1 MSEINN
7 EVLLDNEHYERKPE
21 RKQFVWWK
29 FILFFLTYIGV
40 QSAILI
46 GPIVFA
52 FIQEVIY
59 EEQGKIDALLV
70 SPWMLYLDFIAFLI
84 TIMIFKSTRHFL
96 IGAFSFQSLKKVS
109 TYLYLIG
116 AFIFMMLTQYLIIEV
131 LGWDDAS
138 GQIDT
143 FGFDQLTFDWFT
155 VSILIMGMAILTP
168 IKEEIIFRGVLHG
181 YLSDRWHFSLGL
193 IISSV
198 IFGVLHLGYPI
209 SATIMG
215 ITFVV
220 LYKLTQSL
228 VVPIILHVVWNAYA
242 VISLIM
248 YMNSL

>member
-7 EVLLDNEHYERKPE
+7 EVLLNNDSSEQKP
-21 RKQFVWWK
+21 KQRLFVWWK
-29 FILFFLTYIGV
+29 FILFFVTYLGV

-46 GPIVFA
+46 GPILYV
-52 FIQEVIY
+52 VIPQLING
-59 EEQGKIDALLV
+59 EEPNLDALLT

-84 TIMIFKSTRHFL
+84 TIMIFKSTRQFL
-96 IGAFSFQSLKKVS
+96 IGAFSLQPLKKVS

-116 AFIFMMLTQYLIIEV
+116 AFGFMMLTQYLIIEV

-138 GQIDT
+138 GQIET

-168 IKEEIIFRGVLHG
+168 IKEEILFRGVLHG
-181 YLSDRWHFSLGL
+181 YLSNRWHFSLGL

-198 IFGVLHLGYPI
+198 IFGLLHLGYPI

-220 LYKLTQSL
+220 LYKLTRSL

-242 VISLIM
+242 VVGLIM